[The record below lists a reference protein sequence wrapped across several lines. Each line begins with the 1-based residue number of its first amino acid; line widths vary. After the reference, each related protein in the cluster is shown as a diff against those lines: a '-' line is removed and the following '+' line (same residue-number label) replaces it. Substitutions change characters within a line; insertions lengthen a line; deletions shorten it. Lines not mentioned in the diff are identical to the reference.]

1 MNEPSSSPSD
11 LPQLKT
17 SHLKN
22 EAYKVI
28 KQGITE
34 LRFRPG
40 DPVNEND
47 LARLLGISKTP
58 VRNALVR
65 LEQEGLVITA
75 PFRGTYVT
83 PVSARDVR
91 EIYEVRGALEEL
103 AIRKVVSHLPPD
115 EITKLFHVIDEA
127 TDNVQHGKL
136 NESFKSIRLFHEGLV
151 NATGN
156 RWMINMYDSLSAHL
170 ARIRNICGHI
180 PGRVEKS
187 NAEHRAILEAIASVD
202 SEQAIGKLRLHLDS
216 LAADYVSA
224 AGEALKTIEVPAAT
238 IASDTER

>member
-1 MNEPSSSPSD
+1 MTTTGSD

-17 SHLKN
+17 NHLKN
-22 EAYKVI
+22 EAYRVI
-28 KQGITE
+28 KERITD
-34 LRFRPG
+34 LYFKPG

-83 PVSARDVR
+83 PVTARDVR
-91 EIYEVRGALEEL
+91 EIYDVRGAMEEL
-103 AIRKVVSHLPPD
+103 AIRSLIGHLPPD
-115 EITKLFHVIDEA
+115 ELAQLMEVIDEGS
-127 TDNVQHGKL
+127 NQVQHGEL
-136 NESFKSIRLFHEGLV
+136 TASFESIRMFHEGLV
-151 NATGN
+151 KATGN
-156 RWMINMYDSLSAHL
+156 RWLMSMYEGLSAHL

-187 NAEHRAILEAIASVD
+187 NTEHRAIIDFVARDD
-202 SEQAIGKLRLHLDS
+202 SEGAIHALRAHLASLGTDYFNAAEAVLH
-216 LAADYVSA
+216 
-224 AGEALKTIEVPAAT
+224 TIEPT
-238 IASDTER
+238 SSTSKG